1 MPTIPINDIVNVA
14 ISVSSVSAV
23 RAGFNLGLII
33 GSSAI
38 VSAVDRVKLYS
49 SLEEM
54 IAAGFDAAKPEHK
67 AALLYFSQNPK
78 PTKVAIGRWDKTG
91 IETAVEAV
99 IACRAANTDWYA
111 FTICDAVEADILLVA
126 AYTEAMAPSGAFF
139 YTTKDADVP
148 LGTAGNVM
156 LALKAANYKKTL
168 GQYSE
173 TDYAVAAI
181 MGYAM
186 GANTKAA
193 GSAYTLAYKSEIG
206 VVADDLDNTELGAIL
221 DANGNAYINQGT
233 YYNLFR
239 QGKMASGVSFD
250 EVLGLD
256 MLSNDIQLS
265 IMDLL
270 AGQSKVPQFEDG
282 VTMLIN
288 AINST
293 CAASLSRGFLAPGVW
308 KGPQILD
315 LAYGDTLSQGFM
327 VQAESL
333 AGQTQADRE
342 ARKSPNLLVAVKL
355 AGAIEFA
362 VIVVNVNR

>member
-1 MPTIPINDIVNVA
+1 
-14 ISVSSVSAV
+14 
-23 RAGFNLGLII
+23 LII
-33 GSSAI
+33 GDSTI
-38 VSAVDRVKLYS
+38 ISAVDRVKLYA

-54 IAAGFDAAKPEHK
+54 IAGGFALTDPEYK

-78 PTKVAIGRWDKTG
+78 PTKVAIGRWDSTPVTG
-91 IETAVEAV
+91 DVTLVAAVT
-99 IACRAANTDWYA
+99 ACRAANSDWYA
-111 FTICDAVEADILLVA
+111 FTVCDAIKADILLVA
-126 AYTEAMAPSGAFF
+126 AYAETMIPSGAFF

-156 LALKAANYKKTL
+156 LTLEAAMYKRTL
-168 GQYSE
+168 GQYSV

-193 GSAYTLAYKSEIG
+193 GSAYTLAYKSEVGI
-206 VVADDLDNTELGAIL
+206 VADALDSTELEAIL

-239 QGKMASGVSFD
+239 QGVMASGVSFD

-256 MLSNDIQLS
+256 MLSNDVQLS
-265 IMDLL
+265 VMDLL
-270 AGQSKVPQFEDG
+270 AGQSKVPQSEDG
-282 VTMLIN
+282 VTMLVN
-288 AINST
+288 AINSA
-293 CAASLSRGFLAPGVW
+293 CIASLNRGFLAPGIW

-315 LAYGDTLSQGFM
+315 LAYGDTLSQGFV

-333 AGQTQADRE
+333 ADQTQADRD
-342 ARKSPNLLVAVKL
+342 ARKSPNLLIAAKL
-355 AGAIEFA
+355 AGAIEYV
-362 VIVVNVNR
+362 VITINVNR